1 MIKHNDEAA
10 GPPRGD
16 EIRLLDYAAVLLHRW
31 RSIAVCTVLAVLAG
45 IAIVKLSPP
54 VYTSKTVLVPSPES
68 NERSSMMSQ
77 LPTFVTARMGGGG
90 SVGQKLVA
98 GILHSRSLRD
108 SVAQRVMRE
117 IPGTTETEIYRV
129 LDKGTRRKVSGT
141 DGSITVEVDARNPKV
156 AAAVAAQFP
165 GLINEM
171 ATRLA
176 VDAAGSKGTVLE
188 KQVADAQEKLA
199 ISEQRLVDFQRNSGT
214 ADVQEQAKQ
223 GLEAAT
229 ALQQQI
235 FAKEVEVSQLRRTL
249 ASGHPRLQAAES
261 ELATMR
267 GQLERVTGGGASG
280 VFPGAREVPN
290 LRAQAARVMREYK
303 TDEQVY
309 IALSAELAN
318 AQVNLREDMTV
329 VSVLDPPL
337 VPQSPRGSL
346 PRVLTAALLLGLVL
360 GVIVAFVREY
370 MARVRHDPANE
381 PFRAALDS
389 FKGDVG
395 GLVGRRRARSTI
407 AP

>member
-16 EIRLLDYAAVLLHRW
+16 EIRLLDYVAVLLHRW
-31 RSIAVCTVLAVLAG
+31 RSIALCTVLAVVAG

-54 VYTSKTVLVPSPES
+54 VYTSRTVLVPSPES

-77 LPTFVTARMGGGG
+77 LPTFVTARMGGG

-98 GILHSRSLRD
+98 GILHSRTLRD
-108 SVAQRVMRE
+108 SVATRVMRE
-117 IPGTTETEIYRV
+117 IPGTTEAEIYRV

-156 AAAVAAQFP
+156 AAAVAGHFP
-165 GLINEM
+165 GLINEV
-171 ATRLA
+171 ATQLA

-188 KQVADAQEKLA
+188 KQVEAAREKLA
-199 ISEQRLVDFQRNSGT
+199 LSEQRLVDFQRNSGT

-223 GLEAAT
+223 GIEAAT

-235 FAKEVEVSQLRRTL
+235 FAKEIEVAQLRRTL
-249 ASGHPRLQAAES
+249 APGHPRLQAGES
-261 ELATMR
+261 QLATMR
-267 GQLERVTGGGASG
+267 GQLARVTGGGASG
-280 VFPGAREVPN
+280 IFPGAREVPN
-290 LRAQAARVMREYK
+290 LRAQAARLMREYK

-318 AQVNLREDMTV
+318 EQVNLRDDMTV
-329 VSVLDPPL
+329 VSVLDKPL
-337 VPQSPRGSL
+337 VPQNPRGSL
-346 PRVLTAALLLGLVL
+346 PRVLTASLLLGLVL

-370 MARVRHDPANE
+370 MARVRHDPDNE
-381 PFRAALDS
+381 PFRAALDN

-395 GLVGRRRARSTI
+395 GLVGRRRPRSTI

>member
-31 RSIAVCTVLAVLAG
+31 RTIVGCTVAAVLVA
-45 IAIVKLSPP
+45 IAIVKLTPP

-68 NERSSMMSQ
+68 NERNSMMSQ

-108 SVAQRVMRE
+108 SVAKRVMRE

-141 DGSITVEVDARNPKV
+141 DGSITVEVDARDPKV
-156 AAAVAAQFP
+156 AASVASQYP
-165 GLINEM
+165 GLINQI
-171 ATRLA
+171 ATKLA
-176 VDAAGSKGTVLE
+176 VDASGAKGTVLE
-188 KQVADAQEKLA
+188 KQVADAREKLA

-235 FAKEVEVSQLRRTL
+235 FAKEVEVAQLYRTL
-249 ASGHPRLQAAES
+249 APGHPRLQAAQS

-267 GQLERVTGGGASG
+267 GQLNRVTGGGASG
-280 VFPGAREVPN
+280 VFPGAREVPD

-346 PRVLTAALLLGLVL
+346 PRVLTAALLLGLVV
-360 GVIVAFVREY
+360 GVIAAFVREY

-381 PFRAALDS
+381 PFRAALDN

-395 GLVGRRRARSTI
+395 GLVGRRRARTTI